1 MMWSCKY
8 FPLVSKMPTL
18 GYNEANNDIIK
29 NAIIILDIIHNILN
43 LRDIGVAICIIL
55 VLFKIDDGFNHHLDI
70 KHLVVYKAIV
80 IHNSETI
87 YLHETNNHNP

>member
-18 GYNEANNDIIK
+18 GYNEANNDITK
-29 NAIIILDIIHNILN
+29 NAIIILAIIHNILN

-55 VLFKIDDGFNHHLDI
+55 VLFKIVFDI
-70 KHLVVYKAIV
+70 YQ
-80 IHNSETI
+80 ET
-87 YLHETNNHNP
+87 YA